1 MKKILLNF
9 LFVFTLSMTINEQ
22 EQLNINTSKSNIKWS
37 CDYAFYFGGH
47 FGEVKFKDG
56 YFIKTLGKITSGEF
70 TINLNS
76 IVTQDMDNEK
86 ANQSLTD
93 HLKNEDF
100 FNVNQ
105 YPTAKLSI
113 TKTKYHNDTQLK
125 VYANLTIKGV
135 TKPISFQ
142 AEIDY
147 EKKLMTTKFKIDRTL
162 WNIIYGSKSNTSEKA
177 KNSIISDAIGFEVS
191 FGL

>member
-9 LFVFTLSMTINEQ
+9 LFVFTLSMTINAQ